1 MAPGGA
7 IWTNLQV
14 PFYAD
19 AFGKVDEIGYF
30 AVGQDETNVKITPW
44 DDFGEEEKDSAR
56 RCAEWIVGQVQREIF
71 WPPAEKV
78 AYDEFEDLGY
88 GRELAEAFVEKG
100 GLV

>member
-1 MAPGGA
+1 
-7 IWTNLQV
+7 
-14 PFYAD
+14 
-19 AFGKVDEIGYF
+19 
-30 AVGQDETNVKITPW
+30 VGQDETNVKITPW